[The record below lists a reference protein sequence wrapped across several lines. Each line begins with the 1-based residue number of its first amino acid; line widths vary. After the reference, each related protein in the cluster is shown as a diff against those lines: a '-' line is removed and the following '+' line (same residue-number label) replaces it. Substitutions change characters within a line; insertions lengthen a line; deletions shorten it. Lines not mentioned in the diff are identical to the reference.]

1 MSNAYL
7 LTSSNNLPPD
17 VPTSFVTD
25 DGTAIPAANVL
36 NVNGIDS
43 IENNQNGIF
52 TRANPDLSD
61 NLEVVL
67 SNRISTTT
75 TTSDG
80 AGQTQTIT
88 LITPTNATALNFEA
102 NFIAYDAINDEA
114 GGGDQQGISRKSAGT
129 AVIVNVSDSFDQA
142 DPGLAAID
150 WNIIATAGDL
160 QAQVVGVA
168 GRTLTWTITFTY
180 SQTS

>member
-25 DGTAIPAANVL
+25 DGTSIPAL
-36 NVNGIDS
+36 NVENILGVDS
-43 IENNQNGIF
+43 TENNSNGIF
-52 TRANPDLSD
+52 TRANPDLSN
-61 NLEVVL
+61 NLEIVL
-67 SNRISTTT
+67 SNRISVIT

-88 LITPTNATALNFEA
+88 LMTPTNATALNFEC
-102 NFIAYDAINDEA
+102 NFIAYDAANDEA

-129 AVIVNVSDSFDQA
+129 AVIVNVSDSFDQS
-142 DPGLAAID
+142 DPGLVSID
-150 WNIIATAGDL
+150 WNVIPTAGDL
-160 QAQVVGVA
+160 QAEVVGVA

-180 SQTS
+180 SQTP